1 MEYDNNIPIYLQV
14 MNRIKKDMIQGK
26 LPMGAKLPS
35 TRELAVQYHINPNT
49 AVRIYK
55 EMEQQ
60 NMCFTKRGLGTFV
73 TEDTAVVTA
82 MRESMAEELLNGFV
96 QEMKDLGFSKEELIH
111 VISAR
116 FERERQGD

>member
-14 MNRIKKDMIQGK
+14 INRIKKDMIQGK

-35 TRELAVQYHINPNT
+35 TRELAVQYQINPNT
-49 AVRIYK
+49 AVRVYK

-73 TEDTAVVTA
+73 TEDIAVLTA
-82 MRESMAEELLNGFV
+82 MRESMAEDLLESFV
-96 QEMKDLGFSKEELIH
+96 TEMRELGFSKEELLS
-111 VISAR
+111 VISTR
-116 FERERQGD
+116 FEKKEN

>member
-14 MNRIKKDMIQGK
+14 MNQIKKDMIQGK
-26 LPMGAKLPS
+26 LPLGEKLPS
-35 TRELAVQYHINPNT
+35 TRELALQYQINPNT

-73 TEDTAVVTA
+73 TEDATIVTT
-82 MRESMAEELLNGFV
+82 MRESMAKELLDGFV
-96 QEMKDLGFSKEELIH
+96 REMKDLGFTKEELLK
-111 VISAR
+111 VILVQ
-116 FERERQGD
+116 FGE